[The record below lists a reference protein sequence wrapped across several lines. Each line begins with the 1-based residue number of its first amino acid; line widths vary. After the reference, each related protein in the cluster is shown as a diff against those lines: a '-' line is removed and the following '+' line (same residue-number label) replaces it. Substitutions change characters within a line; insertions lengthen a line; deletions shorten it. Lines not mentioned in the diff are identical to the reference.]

1 MRPDDPRRSGM
12 TLIEVLLAAALL
24 GLGLVALLS
33 GLSSC
38 LAVMRASREYQSAQW
53 AMSLAE
59 LAHPMTEIKEIE
71 DLVVEDDSS
80 LVENFTFSRLV
91 DEKVVVDELK
101 DDGLYVVRTRISW
114 GSGGDG
120 QAEELVSYVWLKG
133 GGSYP

>member
-1 MRPDDPRRSGM
+1 
-12 TLIEVLLAAALL
+12 
-24 GLGLVALLS
+24 
-33 GLSSC
+33 
-38 LAVMRASREYQSAQW
+38 
-53 AMSLAE
+53 